1 MSSAPGKGGPERH
14 ISCTPNRRRA
24 SGPQPADAAVP
35 VNTHL
40 KPIIYPADPPRA
52 SGPGRGGRLVQGCL
66 HPWAAAPVTGS
77 FGWTVRY
84 QHVGGALQ
92 QRAIDPVSGLTGDRR
107 LRILPARFAKA
118 HAARFITFEVVH
130 FPGVLVEPVG
140 LSFAYHDDFIAI
152 PPATRAAHQQSKQ
165 GYNS

>member
-1 MSSAPGKGGPERH
+1 MHPESTASLGPAAGRRGRSGKYTPGADNLSSRSP
-14 ISCTPNRRRA
+14 A
-24 SGPQPADAAVP
+24 SLGAGA
-35 VNTHL
+35 
-40 KPIIYPADPPRA
+40 
-52 SGPGRGGRLVQGCL
+52 GGRLVQGCL

-84 QHVGGALQ
+84 QQVGGALQ

-165 GYNS
+165 GYNSNPHADSS